1 MTRAALAAVAAACLE
16 VALLAQSRGW
26 LYTLPVVLAV
36 VFVAAPAR
44 GRALMW
50 SVIPVGCVLATL
62 PWVLHSW
69 AHHTTLTDGGT
80 ARAGLLAALAS
91 GTLALLVARLQPRYA
106 LSERG
111 RRVLRAFGRVL
122 AAAAVAVA
130 ATMAALAISG
140 GAVARG
146 WHQFTTDTPVH
157 GGVQRFAELGLLHGR
172 LLCSRRV
179 REPDLVARHTGEEPT
194 WVHSLVL
201 RLLSHTGAVG
211 FLLFA
216 AFLALAL
223 GAVRRASRDADRRR
237 RLAMCAALVPLIVW
251 VVHGGV
257 DWFWEIPALSGA
269 VFAFLGA
276 VVALEPSRER
286 AGASRLS
293 VALIGAAGALALLV
307 PAYLGERALSAGRS
321 LAPSRPTMAMHELSQ
336 AASLEPLSNVPQT
349 LAAGIELR
357 AGDGASA
364 LRLADASVRR
374 DRGDWVPWLV
384 DGLAAGEAGRPAV
397 ERAALTRAR
406 ALDPREPVIAL
417 AQRRA
422 GTRAPLTITE
432 AASLLAARAHARVA
446 P

>member
-1 MTRAALAAVAAACLE
+1 MN
-16 VALLAQSRGW
+16 
-26 LYTLPVVLAV
+26 
-36 VFVAAPAR
+36 
-44 GRALMW
+44 
-50 SVIPVGCVLATL
+50 
-62 PWVLHSW
+62 
-69 AHHTTLTDGGT
+69 
-80 ARAGLLAALAS
+80 
-91 GTLALLVARLQPRYA
+91 QPR
-106 LSERG
+106 
-111 RRVLRAFGRVL
+111 V
-122 AAAAVAVA
+122 
-130 ATMAALAISG
+130 
-140 GAVARG
+140 
-146 WHQFTTDTPVH
+146 
-157 GGVQRFAELGLLHGR
+157 
-172 LLCSRRV
+172 
-179 REPDLVARHTGEEPT
+179 
-194 WVHSLVL
+194 
-201 RLLSHTGAVG
+201 
-211 FLLFA
+211 
-216 AFLALAL
+216 
-223 GAVRRASRDADRRR
+223 
-237 RLAMCAALVPLIVW
+237 
-251 VVHGGV
+251 
-257 DWFWEIPALSGA
+257 
-269 VFAFLGA
+269 
-276 VVALEPSRER
+276 
-286 AGASRLS
+286 
-293 VALIGAAGALALLV
+293 ALLV